1 MSGDTN
7 TLTRSRGAGRV
18 VRWTLAV
25 ALSVWFALPLL
36 PLVLWSFAESWT
48 FPDPFPTV
56 FGGRSISA
64 AVAFG
69 AVPAFGRSLVLGLVV
84 AVLATAI
91 GALAAR
97 ALTFGAVPGA
107 RVVSA
112 LLLAPVALPP
122 FAAVLGVNVVLLRA
136 HIPSVI
142 GVALVLTVLA
152 LPYTAFVMRTAY
164 GAYDPSYEEEA
175 RLLGA
180 GRLQVLRRVHLP
192 MIAPAL
198 ARAAFLAFLVA
209 WSDYIVTLI
218 VGGGELVTLPLVVAS
233 AAAGLG
239 NDAAVA
245 VMSLVAVVPPIV
257 LLTGVLAVGRG
268 RRGHRRSRRPRRPGT
283 PVAPHSLERAPDPV
297 PARTEDPTKEVV
309 V

>member
-1 MSGDTN
+1 MTAVDSP
-7 TLTRSRGAGRV
+7 LTRSRGAGKALR
-18 VRWTLAV
+18 RLLAV
-25 ALSVWFALPLL
+25 ALAVWFALPLL
-36 PLVLWSFAESWT
+36 PLLLWSFADRWS
-48 FPDPFPTV
+48 FPSVLPTA
-56 FGGRSISA
+56 FGLRSLDQ

-69 AVPAFGRSLVLGLVV
+69 ALPALGRSLVLSVVV
-84 AVLATAI
+84 AVAATLI

-107 RVVSA
+107 RLVSV
-112 LLLAPVALPP
+112 LLLAPIALPP

-136 HIPSVI
+136 HVPAVV
-142 GVALVLTVLA
+142 GVALVLTVMA

-164 GAYDPSYEEEA
+164 GAYDRSYEEEA

-180 GRLQVLRRVHLP
+180 GRLQVLRRVQLP

-218 VGGGELVTLPLVVAS
+218 VGGGEVVTLPLVVAS

-245 VMSLVAVVPPIV
+245 LMSLSAVAPPV
-257 LLTGVLAVGRG
+257 LLLVGVLAFGR
-268 RRGHRRSRRPRRPGT
+268 RRPR
-283 PVAPHSLERAPDPV
+283 SS
-297 PARTEDPTKEVV
+297 KEVSA
-309 V
+309 

>member
-1 MSGDTN
+1 MSGETN
-7 TLTRSRGAGRV
+7 TLARSRGAGRV
-18 VRWTLAV
+18 VRWTLA
-25 ALSVWFALPLL
+25 AGLSLWFALPLL

-48 FPDPFPTV
+48 FPDPLPTA
-56 FGGRSISA
+56 FGTRSVTA

-69 AVPAFGRSLVLGLVV
+69 AVPAFGRSLVLGFVV
-84 AVLATAI
+84 AVLATLV

-107 RVVSA
+107 RIVSA

-136 HIPSVI
+136 HVPSVV
-142 GVALVLTVLA
+142 GVALVLTVMA

-164 GAYDPSYEEEA
+164 GAYDRSYEEEA

-180 GRLQVLRRVHLP
+180 GRLQVLWRVQLP

-218 VGGGELVTLPLVVAS
+218 VGGGEVVTLPLVVAS

-245 VMSLVAVVPPIV
+245 LMSLAAVVPPIL
-257 LLTGVLAVGRG
+257 LLTGVLAAG
-268 RRGHRRSRRPRRPGT
+268 RRRRPRRPAPRPDA
-283 PVAPHSLERAPDPV
+283 PVAPRPIDADAAPRPLAAD
-297 PARTEDPTKEVV
+297 TTKEVV
-309 V
+309 A

>member
-1 MSGDTN
+1 MTAVEN
-7 TLTRSRGAGRV
+7 PLTRSRGAGKALR
-18 VRWTLAV
+18 RLLAV
-25 ALSVWFALPLL
+25 ALAVWFALPLL
-36 PLVLWSFAESWT
+36 PLLLWSFADRWS
-48 FPDPFPTV
+48 FPSVLPTA
-56 FGGRSISA
+56 FGLRSLDQ

-69 AVPAFGRSLVLGLVV
+69 ALPALGRSLVLSVVV
-84 AVLATAI
+84 AVAATLI

-107 RVVSA
+107 RLVSV
-112 LLLAPVALPP
+112 LLLAPIALPP

-136 HIPSVI
+136 HVPAVV
-142 GVALVLTVLA
+142 GVALVLTVMA

-164 GAYDPSYEEEA
+164 GAYDRSYEEEA

-180 GRLQVLRRVHLP
+180 GRLQVLWRVQLP

-218 VGGGELVTLPLVVAS
+218 VGGGEVVTLPLVVAS

-245 VMSLVAVVPPIV
+245 LMSLSAVAPPV
-257 LLTGVLAVGRG
+257 LLLVGVLAFGR
-268 RRGHRRSRRPRRPGT
+268 RRPR
-283 PVAPHSLERAPDPV
+283 SS
-297 PARTEDPTKEVV
+297 KEVSA
-309 V
+309 